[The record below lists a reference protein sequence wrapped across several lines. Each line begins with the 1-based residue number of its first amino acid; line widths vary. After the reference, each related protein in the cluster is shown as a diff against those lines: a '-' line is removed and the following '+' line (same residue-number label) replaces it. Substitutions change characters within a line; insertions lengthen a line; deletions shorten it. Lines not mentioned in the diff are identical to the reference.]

1 MSNTVNTINTKVNMS
16 YRVVGRYM
24 TGSTVSGYHL
34 VGIDGSQV
42 KASKE
47 RVIYM
52 IGKGLVENMRVQS
65 SESGV
70 IVRGKGVNLNTLPVY
85 DLNKDAFRGNK
96 QSQDVANTNVQP
108 KKDSGINPMGQMEIT
123 KRIMYKTTCL
133 GYMVK
138 DRSGKEIKLSRD
150 KVIELAVAKLMSN
163 ATVQKYTDNSTGRT
177 KLILR
182 GAGCDLTEIPA
193 LVVDETGRIIDP
205 NKVDSTTKMRIV
217 RMKRGGII
225 YDQVKNKKITFEAGD
240 YLVCG
245 NNAIIRPVKSIDAAA
260 KFKVDNSKSGAICDV
275 SLENLSNY
283 PIEIFGNHIQ
293 TLKPE
298 QVLTWQIVSIVDNK

>member
-1 MSNTVNTINTKVNMS
+1 MSNRTNTINATDNV

-42 KASKE
+42 KASKD
-47 RVIYM
+47 RAIYM
-52 IGKGLVENMRVQS
+52 IGRGLIENMRVQS

-70 IVRGKGVNLNTLPVY
+70 IVRGKGVNLNMLPVY
-85 DLNKDAFRGNK
+85 DLNKDAFRDNK
-96 QSQDVANTNVQP
+96 YSQDAANTNVQP

-150 KVIELAVAKLMSN
+150 KVIELAVQRLISN
-163 ATVQKYTDNSTGRT
+163 ATVQKYTDRSTGKTR
-177 KLILR
+177 LILR
-182 GAGCDLTEIPA
+182 GAGSDLTELPA
-193 LVVDETGRIIDP
+193 LIVDSTGRIVDP
-205 NKVDSTTKMRIV
+205 NKVDSNTKMRVV
-217 RMKRGGII
+217 RMKRGGIV
-225 YDQVKNKKITFEAGD
+225 YNKEKDKKYTFETGD

-245 NNAIIRPVKSIDAAA
+245 NNAVIRPMNKSDALR
-260 KFKVDNSKSGAICDV
+260 KLKVDTEGTSAICDV
-275 SLENLSNY
+275 SLENLVNY
-283 PIEIFGNHIQ
+283 PIEIFGNKVQ
-293 TLKPE
+293 TLSKE
-298 QVLTWQIVSIVDNK
+298 QVLTWQIVSIANSK

>member
-1 MSNTVNTINTKVNMS
+1 MSNNVNTINNKVDMS

-24 TGSTVSGYHL
+24 TGSAVYGYHL
-34 VGIDGSQV
+34 VGIDGSQI

-65 SESGV
+65 SESEM
-70 IVRGKGVNLNTLPVY
+70 ILRGKGVNLNTLPVY
-85 DLNKDAFRGNK
+85 DLSKDAFRDNK

-123 KRIMYKTTCL
+123 KRIMYKNTCL

-150 KVIELAVAKLMSN
+150 KVIELSVEKLISN
-163 ATVQKYTDNSTGRT
+163 ATVQKYTDNSTGKT

-182 GAGCDLTEIPA
+182 GAGRDLTEIPA
-193 LVVDETGRIIDP
+193 LVVDEAGRIVDP
-205 NKVDSTTKMRIV
+205 NKLDSTTKMRIV
-217 RMKRGGII
+217 RMKRGGIV
-225 YDQVKNKKITFEAGD
+225 YDKTNNQKITFEAGD

-245 NNAIIRPVKSIDAAA
+245 NNAVIRPIKAADVA
-260 KFKVDNSKSGAICDV
+260 SKFKADNSKSGAICDV
-275 SLENLSNY
+275 SLDKLSNY
-283 PIEIFGNHIQ
+283 PVEIFGNPIQ
-293 TLKPE
+293 TLKSE
-298 QVLTWQIVSIVDNK
+298 QILTWQIVSIVENK